1 MENKTL
7 KFVYFTLILNQLLFR
22 IYKNITNM
30 VKSKGPAFE
39 RIFEFCF
46 DYKRYWYYR
55 GRDTPIMNRLLFN
68 KVIFME
74 NNFRNLI
81 S

>member
-1 MENKTL
+1 
-7 KFVYFTLILNQLLFR
+7 
-22 IYKNITNM
+22 M

-39 RIFEFCF
+39 RIFKFCF
-46 DYKRYWYYR
+46 DYKRSWYNK

-81 S
+81 SLVIFYALDIEVQH

>member
-1 MENKTL
+1 
-7 KFVYFTLILNQLLFR
+7 
-22 IYKNITNM
+22 M

-46 DYKRYWYYR
+46 DYKRYWYNR
-55 GRDTPIMNRLLFN
+55 GRDTPIMNLLLFN